1 MSECH
6 ENKSLLFSNSE
17 DKLMYKKDEIIE
29 EVKNAESTI
38 NKLYTNYP
46 YFKFRLKKLNI
57 TDSDNKIISK
67 LSKKFS
73 SPRISL
79 SFKEKFQQ
87 NLKKEKNLPQNNIQI
102 NLKKLIKEEML
113 TIIIFFQIKLF
124 LQKIKRI

>member
-67 LSKKFS
+67 L
-73 SPRISL
+73 
-79 SFKEKFQQ
+79 
-87 NLKKEKNLPQNNIQI
+87 
-102 NLKKLIKEEML
+102 
-113 TIIIFFQIKLF
+113 
-124 LQKIKRI
+124 